1 MLKQKTISSSGP
13 VRSGTATLGCAIT
26 KSLIKS
32 TQARVPVLLAML
44 FLIPS
49 LRPAA
54 AQVATTTQAS
64 EEKTAS
70 AALSA
75 ALVSACRQN
84 EPVFG
89 HYMTTENENAF
100 RALPKAERT
109 AIMRRFSLADDP
121 GRALL
126 SSDTANHTILRCEA
140 KGPTVEFRFG
150 DERLHDNIAFVP
162 VQVVDGRAIEFG
174 MVREGGGWRLLSVG
188 LLLLNIP
195 ELSKQ
200 WAQQALEDRENAAV
214 ASLHSLATAI
224 AAYNR
229 AFGQLPNSLKQLGPA
244 GKEGVSPQVAQLVD
258 ADLAD
263 GERGGYRFRYRV
275 VPATDGGPD
284 GFEIAAQPMEYA
296 KTGNRS
302 FFLDTQGKVHA
313 ADHQGA
319 FGATDDPAISPEGG
333 G

>member
-1 MLKQKTISSSGP
+1 VLPGAP
-13 VRSGTATLGCAIT
+13 GLRSKLIVVFLGI
-26 KSLIKS
+26 LQLGII
-32 TQARVPVLLAML
+32 V
-44 FLIPS
+44 
-49 LRPAA
+49 RPAG
-54 AQVATTTQAS
+54 AQVASTTEPS

-89 HYMTTENENAF
+89 HYLTNENESAF
-100 RALPKAERT
+100 RALPKGERT
-109 AIMRRFSLADDP
+109 AIMRRFSLIDDP

-126 SSDTANHTILRCEA
+126 SSDSSNHTVLRCEA

-150 DERLHDNIAFVP
+150 AEHGHENIEYVP
-162 VQVVDGRAIEFG
+162 VQVVDGQSIEFG

-214 ASLHSLATAI
+214 ASLRDLATAI
-224 AAYNR
+224 AAYSR
-229 AFGQLPNSLKQLGPA
+229 AYGQLPNSLKQLGPA
-244 GKEGVSPQVAQLVD
+244 GKDGVSPQAAQLVD
-258 ADLAD
+258 DDLAN

-275 VPATDGGPD
+275 APATDGGPD
-284 GFEIAAQPMEYA
+284 GFEIAAQPTEYG
-296 KTGNRS
+296 KSGNRS

-313 ADHQGA
+313 ADRQGA
-319 FGATDDPAISPEGG
+319 FGTVDDPVVSPETAG
-333 G
+333 

>member
-1 MLKQKTISSSGP
+1 LKSNS
-13 VRSGTATLGCAIT
+13 
-26 KSLIKS
+26 KSRAS
-32 TQARVPVLLAML
+32 LLAIL
-44 FLIPS
+44 LLVPPA
-49 LRPAA
+49 RPAA
-54 AQVATTTQAS
+54 AQAATTTQAS

-75 ALVSACRQN
+75 ALVAACRQN
-84 EPVFG
+84 EAVFG
-89 HYMTTENENAF
+89 HYLTTENENAF
-100 RALPKAERT
+100 RTLPKEERT
-109 AIMRRFSLADDP
+109 AILRRFSLTDDP

-126 SSDTANHTILRCEA
+126 SSDPSNHTILRCEG

-150 DERLHDNIAFVP
+150 NERLHENIAFVP
-162 VQVVDGRAIEFG
+162 LQVVDGRSIEFG
-174 MVREGGGWRLLSVG
+174 LVREGGGWRLLSVG

-200 WAQQALEDRENAAV
+200 WTLQALEARENEAV
-214 ASLHSLATAI
+214 ASLRSLALAI

-229 AFGQLPNSLKQLGPA
+229 AYNQLPNSLKQLGPA
-244 GKEGVSPQVAQLVD
+244 GKDGVSPQAAQLVD
-258 ADLAD
+258 DDLAN
-263 GERGGYRFRYRV
+263 GERDGYRFRYRV

-284 GFEIAAQPMEYA
+284 GFEIAAQPVEYS

-302 FFLDTQGKVHA
+302 FFLDAQGKVHS

-319 FGATDDPAISPEGG
+319 FGTVDDPVLASEGG

>member
-1 MLKQKTISSSGP
+1 MLPKPAGLHSNS
-13 VRSGTATLGCAIT
+13 
-26 KSLIKS
+26 KSNI
-32 TQARVPVLLAML
+32 ALLVILML
-44 FLIPS
+44 AAFVW
-49 LRPAA
+49 PAA
-54 AQVATTTQAS
+54 AQVASTTEAS

-89 HYMTTENENAF
+89 HYLTSENESAF
-100 RALPKAERT
+100 RALPKEERT
-109 AIMRRFSLADDP
+109 AIMRRFSLIDDP

-126 SSDTANHTILRCEA
+126 SSDSANRTILRCES

-150 DERLHDNIAFVP
+150 AEHGHENIAYVP
-162 VQVVDGRAIEFG
+162 VQVVDGQSIEFG

-200 WAQQALEDRENAAV
+200 WAQQALEDRENGAV
-214 ASLHSLATAI
+214 ASLRDLAVAI
-224 AAYNR
+224 AAYSR
-229 AFGQLPNSLKQLGPA
+229 AYGQLPNSLKQLGPA
-244 GKEGVSPQVAQLVD
+244 GKDGVSPQAAQLVD
-258 ADLAD
+258 DDLAS

-284 GFEIAAQPMEYA
+284 GFEIAAQPTEYS

-319 FGATDDPAISPEGG
+319 FGIVDDPLITPEAGS
-333 G
+333 